1 MRLVATE
8 YVSLDGIFDEPG
20 EWSFPYFN
28 DEALRFKSDE
38 LDNADAQLLGRKTY
52 EGFAKAWPTMEGT
65 GDFGVKMNTMPKYVV
80 TSTLT
85 RLDWPGSTP
94 IKGDIAAE
102 VRKLKS
108 QPGNDLLLAGSG
120 MLFNHLMREN
130 LIDLYRLM
138 VHPIVIGHGN
148 HLFADTKEH
157 RKLELVDS
165 KRLATGIVILELRPA
180 KT

>member
-28 DEALRFKSDE
+28 EEALQFKSDE
-38 LDNADAQLLGRKTY
+38 LATADAQLLGRRTY

-65 GDFGVKMNTMPKYVV
+65 GDFGVKFNSMPKYVV
-80 TSTLT
+80 TSTLDV
-85 RLDWPGSTP
+85 LEWSGSVP

-102 VRKLKS
+102 VRKLKAK
-108 QPGNDLLLAGSG
+108 PGQDLLLQGSG
-120 MLFNHLMREN
+120 MLFNALMREN
-130 LIDLYRLM
+130 LIDVYKLM

-148 HLFADTKEH
+148 HLFQDGDGL
-157 RKLELVDS
+157 RKLKLVDS
-165 KRLATGIVILELRPA
+165 KRFATGIVTMEFVPES
-180 KT
+180 